1 MAVCAYTCVLFDSA
15 LPCRAWEQPYADKV
29 IMFLKQRHP
38 GVPVVYYANG
48 GSAYLHKQLDMSA
61 DSIALDWRVS
71 MQHARDLAGP
81 QRVLTGN
88 VDPSTLYCSKEVI
101 RATVADT
108 IHAARGNHVLN
119 LGHGVEQDTPEAAIH
134 YMVEAC
140 HDIRL

>member
-1 MAVCAYTCVLFDSA
+1 VCLYCLI
-15 LPCRAWEQPYADKV
+15 LLYHAWDQPYAEKV
-29 IMFLKQRHP
+29 MRFLKQHHP

-48 GSAYLHKQLDMSA
+48 GSAYLHRQLDMSA

-71 MQHARDLAGP
+71 MQHARALAGP

-101 RATVADT
+101 RATVANT